1 MHATT
6 MLTQLVWDQF
16 VALQVDIIWQLIRTS
31 AEAWICGWGHRG
43 RYHFSKKTPGLWL
56 SHSCSPPSASGTKWE
71 ASLVWPLSLPQK
83 HKKDDFFK
91 MIKFLKSS
99 EKKAGCVRRKF
110 RWLWCQIWCHDDKP
124 TNSVLLHKVA
134 RRCLE
139 WVLGFVHKP
148 VETSTC
154 LLIRAKDWLK
164 WLYSNTQSSAR
175 IIRLNRI

>member
-1 MHATT
+1 
-6 MLTQLVWDQF
+6 
-16 VALQVDIIWQLIRTS
+16 
-31 AEAWICGWGHRG
+31 
-43 RYHFSKKTPGLWL
+43 
-56 SHSCSPPSASGTKWE
+56 
-71 ASLVWPLSLPQK
+71 
-83 HKKDDFFK
+83 

-124 TNSVLLHKVA
+124 TNIVLLHKVA

-154 LLIRAKDWLK
+154 LLIRANDWLK

-175 IIRLNRI
+175 IIRLNRILAPMFTFRFGFQNFVIDFFFKCLNAGLFYGRDIEFCWYWRGMYVCLTVSFIARQLFFQSFLSSMNPHVKTNLISWLIP